1 MSRFLFVTWDGAGNL
16 VPTLGLARRLAARQ
30 HDVRVLG
37 HRSIDARVGRAGW
50 RFRELRWTADVDSAR
65 GRDGGDDM
73 HAMARQVWFDGGIC
87 AEVRDELSRESAD
100 VLVGDCLLPAALCTA
115 EAMELPAVALFHGA
129 LTPFLSGPF
138 ADLLAR
144 MLAPLNDIR
153 TDLQLAPVDRVPDV
167 YDRCALS
174 VVASP
179 REFEPPR
186 PLPGNVAFAGPFLDA
201 PPLLSPDADTIDGTT
216 SAPILVSFSTSQQG
230 HLPVLQRVVE
240 ALSAAGLR
248 ALVTTGPA
256 IDPRDLR
263 GGSSVEIVRFVA
275 HDLILRHAALVITHA
290 GMGTVMSAL
299 ARGVPLL
306 CLPVGRDQFFNAA
319 RVAALGAGRT
329 LDAGA
334 EPAAIA
340 AAVDALLADSAA
352 ADAAR
357 HMARVIAGY
366 DGGAAVVGAMER
378 IAEAAIT
385 AAR

>member
-50 RFRELRWTADVDSAR
+50 RFRELRWTAEVDSAR

-100 VLVGDCLLPAALCTA
+100 LLVGDCLLPVALCTA
-115 EAMELPAVALFHGA
+115 EAMQLPAVALFHGA
-129 LTPFLSGPF
+129 LAPFLSGPF

-144 MLAPLNDIR
+144 ML
-153 TDLQLAPVDRVPDV
+153 
-167 YDRCALS
+167 
-174 VVASP
+174 
-179 REFEPPR
+179 
-186 PLPGNVAFAGPFLDA
+186 
-201 PPLLSPDADTIDGTT
+201 
-216 SAPILVSFSTSQQG
+216 
-230 HLPVLQRVVE
+230 
-240 ALSAAGLR
+240 
-248 ALVTTGPA
+248 
-256 IDPRDLR
+256 
-263 GGSSVEIVRFVA
+263 
-275 HDLILRHAALVITHA
+275 
-290 GMGTVMSAL
+290 
-299 ARGVPLL
+299 
-306 CLPVGRDQFFNAA
+306 
-319 RVAALGAGRT
+319 
-329 LDAGA
+329 
-334 EPAAIA
+334 
-340 AAVDALLADSAA
+340 LADAAA